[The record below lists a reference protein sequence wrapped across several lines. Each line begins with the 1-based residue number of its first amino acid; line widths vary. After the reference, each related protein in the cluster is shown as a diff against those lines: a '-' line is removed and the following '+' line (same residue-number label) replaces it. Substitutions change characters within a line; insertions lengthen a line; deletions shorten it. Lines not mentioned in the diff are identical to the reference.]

1 METLSSEFEVG
12 FDDSTLANEPSP
24 NPDGEVTRLPPV
36 YCQGLPPSSSTHSAL
51 SGSQPPVHP
60 NTGEVTSHQGFF
72 LFCSIVTDADAP
84 TDGGFFLR

>member
-1 METLSSEFEVG
+1 MENLSSEFEVG
-12 FDDSTLANEPSP
+12 FNDSTLANEPSP

-51 SGSQPPVHP
+51 SGPQPPVHP
-60 NTGEVTSHQGFF
+60 NTGEVTPPSGFF
-72 LFCSIVTDADAP
+72 FYTAFVTDADAP